1 MEPQHI
7 FLIVWVIMAA
17 TMLTV
22 MYKRGKKALDIFPD
36 ISSVDILF
44 RENRVSGNSRKS
56 LKTKLGGA
64 RNVLEIIVTNDELWI
79 RNPLLFA
86 GFGKTYDLLHKVQLP
101 HISNAELN
109 KKNVVI
115 TFNSTQKTETTLD
128 LKMKKAQEFV
138 EIINKKSVQHG
149 I

>member
-7 FLIVWVIMAA
+7 FLIFWVIMAA

-36 ISSVDILF
+36 ISSVHILF
-44 RENRVSGNSRKS
+44 REKGVSGNSRKS

-79 RNPLLFA
+79 RSPLLFA
-86 GFGKTYDLLHKVQLP
+86 GFGKTYDLLHKVQLL

-138 EIINKKSVQHG
+138 EIINKKSV
-149 I
+149 